1 MSYSAEFR
9 LVAACCIWPPSP
21 RRDDAIAAA
30 ASAGIAWAKVLE
42 IAQRQRVE
50 GLVADGL
57 RRSRGAATTSIKSAL
72 ESRASAIAR
81 LSLLQA
87 AESVRLQRLFEAA
100 GIGLTFIK
108 GTALAL
114 LAYGNIGIKHSWD
127 IDILVERADILAA
140 SALLRGA
147 GYIRESPDETLDPE
161 RFLEWSFVANECIWR
176 DPARDIFVEL
186 HWRLSQNAS
195 QLARASSSQYVAI
208 AEGLVLRTLGDDDLF
223 VYLCLHGARHAWSR
237 LKWLADLAAWLSQKS
252 PQDVER
258 LYRRAETSG
267 VGRASAQA
275 LLLCNQL
282 LDLPLAPGFADGL
295 RRNAINRLLIAIAL
309 RSMAGAG
316 GTRQIDDR
324 WTGNLAIHLSHFLL
338 APGPRIWW
346 EELRSKA
353 IGWTDFRWIRLP
365 RPLYFLYP
373 LMRIPSWLWRRI
385 AHLLARS

>member
-1 MSYSAEFR
+1 MS
-9 LVAACCIWPPSP
+9 
-21 RRDDAIAAA
+21 
-30 ASAGIAWAKVLE
+30 ASGETRHE
-42 IAQRQRVE
+42 I
-50 GLVADGL
+50 
-57 RRSRGAATTSIKSAL
+57 
-72 ESRASAIAR
+72 
-81 LSLLQA
+81 
-87 AESVRLQRLFEAA
+87 
-100 GIGLTFIK
+100 
-108 GTALAL
+108 
-114 LAYGNIGIKHSWD
+114 
-127 IDILVERADILAA
+127 
-140 SALLRGA
+140 
-147 GYIRESPDETLDPE
+147 
-161 RFLEWSFVANECIWR
+161 
-176 DPARDIFVEL
+176 
-186 HWRLSQNAS
+186 
-195 QLARASSSQYVAI
+195 SSSSCTGACRRMPRNSHALPHPNMVAI
-208 AEGLVLRTLGDDDLF
+208 AEGQVLRTLGDDDLF